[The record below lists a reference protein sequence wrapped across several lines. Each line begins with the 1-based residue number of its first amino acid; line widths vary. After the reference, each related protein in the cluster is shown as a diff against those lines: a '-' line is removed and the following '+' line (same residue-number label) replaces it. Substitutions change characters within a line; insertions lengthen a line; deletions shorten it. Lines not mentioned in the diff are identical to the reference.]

1 MSDIISINGN
11 DNNSNLLINSN
22 NSKINNKINDK
33 IKLDLEGRIYQDG
46 TIGYYYVYRRVD
58 DILYMYEYTGKEKI
72 PIERWPV
79 LEPSTNLGK
88 AEILKTITIA
98 ELQTYTLIPER
109 MDPQRDS
116 IIERF
121 ALLTFEAINNGYNIF
136 GPWTNVENIIEE
148 DIMISSWN
156 KFVYYNSNNESYEIV
171 LDPLNIVQSFRI
183 YDLTLEDFPLD

>member
-22 NSKINNKINDK
+22 NSKVNNTINNK
-33 IKLDLEGRIYQDG
+33 IKLDLERRIYQDG
-46 TIGYYYVYRRVD
+46 TIGYYYVYRRVNE
-58 DILYMYEYTGKEKI
+58 ILYMYEYTGKEKI

-79 LEPSTNLGK
+79 LEPNTNLGK
-88 AEILKTITIA
+88 AEILKTITVT

-121 ALLTFEAINNGYNIF
+121 ALLSLEAINNGYNIF
-136 GPWTNVENIIEE
+136 EPWTNVENIIEE

-156 KFVYYNSNNESYEIV
+156 KFVYYNTNNESYEIV

-183 YDLTLEDFPLD
+183 YDLTLEDFPLE